1 MGRAIGSACGPQ
13 HHRRCHEHPTF
24 TLAVCCGFPASRPVS
39 SPRRRYYFN
48 RGALFNAA
56 ALLLEGTD
64 YDHYAFHDVDTVC
77 GEQAIPYTYPAG
89 VAPLHL
95 TPPGLHP
102 RDDYPE
108 FLGGNI
114 IFSREQF
121 KTVNGFHVRP

>member
-1 MGRAIGSACGPQ
+1 MLCTATKTVTAC
-13 HHRRCHEHPTF
+13 
-24 TLAVCCGFPASRPVS
+24 
-39 SPRRRYYFN
+39 RRYYFN
-48 RGALFNAA
+48 RGALFNTA

-77 GEQAIPYTYPAG
+77 GEQAVPYAYPAG
-89 VAPLHL
+89 AAPLHL

-121 KTVNGFHVRP
+121 RTVNGFHVRL

>member
-1 MGRAIGSACGPQ
+1 MNSHGLHS
-13 HHRRCHEHPTF
+13 
-24 TLAVCCGFPASRPVS
+24 LPAG
-39 SPRRRYYFN
+39 RYYFN
-48 RGALFNAA
+48 RGALFNAG

-77 GEQAIPYTYPAG
+77 GQQPVPYAYPAG
-89 VAPLHL
+89 AVPLHL

-114 IFSREQF
+114 VFTREQF
-121 KTVNGFHVRP
+121 RTVNGFHVRHTLLNTR